1 MEKKYY
7 LTKSKIKLLT
17 KVPLEPDTASTIKNR
32 SIMALTLSKIEAVK
46 FGDFEVIPQ
55 MDKEQKLRV
64 RNLKI
69 DQDNYEDA
77 IDVLCR
83 CFGSENSE
91 KVREFMARNM
101 FYMDFIRLKTYL
113 SQGESGLKS
122 LDERVDK
129 FVEKEVE
136 KKMAEENSG
145 EVNE

>member
-1 MEKKYY
+1 
-7 LTKSKIKLLT
+7 
-17 KVPLEPDTASTIKNR
+17 
-32 SIMALTLSKIEAVK
+32 MALTLSKIEAVK
-46 FGDFEVIPQ
+46 FGDFELTPQ

-64 RNLKI
+64 RNLEI
-69 DQDNYEDA
+69 EQDNYDPA
-77 IDVLCR
+77 IDVLSR
-83 CFGSENSE
+83 CFGSENTE

-136 KKMAEENSG
+136 KKMAKESSG